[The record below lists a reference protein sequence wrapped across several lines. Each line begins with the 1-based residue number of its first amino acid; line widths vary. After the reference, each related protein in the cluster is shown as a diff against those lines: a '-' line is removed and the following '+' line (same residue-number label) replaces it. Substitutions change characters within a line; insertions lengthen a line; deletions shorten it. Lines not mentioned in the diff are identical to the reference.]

1 MGLLIKHAKHI
12 IFAGY
17 SMPRDDISEKVFIAS
32 SLSGEKIEEKKCTI
46 IEYDPHYSTGQDW
59 LMGTDIL
66 DYLRSRKELKPAK
79 AINSILSIFDLNQT
93 KLTLKGIPRIFNS
106 YSSIEQAIIDIFYS
120 GDFPPPRSRT

>member
-1 MGLLIKHAKHI
+1 
-12 IFAGY
+12 
-17 SMPRDDISEKVFIAS
+17 
-32 SLSGEKIEEKKCTI
+32 
-46 IEYDPHYSTGQDW
+46 
-59 LMGTDIL
+59 MGTDIL

-120 GDFPPPRSRT
+120 GDFPRQGPGYRGRRPLCDWNIFS